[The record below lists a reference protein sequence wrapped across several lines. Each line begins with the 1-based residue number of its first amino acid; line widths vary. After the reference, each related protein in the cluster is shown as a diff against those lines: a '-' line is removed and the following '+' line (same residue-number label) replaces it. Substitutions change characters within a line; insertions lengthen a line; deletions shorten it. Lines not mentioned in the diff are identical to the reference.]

1 MPAAACPLIEPAPPV
16 VIELTQQLT
25 SKRPLRSEA
34 SKERRSAALARS
46 TNGLHERVSSSPSQN
61 SIESTISSSSCDDVP
76 PPLPVKQNAGLA
88 DANTGPP
95 PEKPA
100 LHANF
105 TLLGIEEDAG
115 QPPPPPPKKPQ
126 RVWPPAP

>member
-1 MPAAACPLIEPAPPV
+1 MG
-16 VIELTQQLT
+16 
-25 SKRPLRSEA
+25 
-34 SKERRSAALARS
+34 AALARS

-115 QPPPPPPKKPQ
+115 QPPPPPFRSEPMAAGSEQRPQ
-126 RVWPPAP
+126 SPANMAA